1 MKKRNAVLLW
11 TTYLV
16 LAASAGIIA
25 AQLITGKTNL
35 VLSIILAICILYL
48 IIFIYAN
55 TKDFIKKGVLVKHVR
70 RRVDRRK
77 A

>member
-11 TTYLV
+11 ITYLV
-16 LAASAGIIA
+16 LAASAGIIT
-25 AQLITGKTNL
+25 AQLVTRKTNL

>member
-1 MKKRNAVLLW
+1 MKKRNVLLW

-25 AQLITGKTNL
+25 AQLITRKTNL

-55 TKDFIKKGVLVKHVR
+55 TRDFIKKGVPVR
-70 RRVDRRK
+70 RERRRSRK
-77 A
+77 I

>member
-11 TTYLV
+11 TTYSV
-16 LAASAGIIA
+16 LTVSAGIIA

-55 TKDFIKKGVLVKHVR
+55 TKDFIKKGVSVR
-70 RRVDRRK
+70 RERRK
-77 A
+77 SRL

>member
-25 AQLITGKTNL
+25 AQLITRKTNL

-55 TKDFIKKGVLVKHVR
+55 TRDFIKKGVSVR
-70 RRVDRRK
+70 RERRRSRK
-77 A
+77 I